1 MKRWLKK
8 IGEKITGSKP
18 EEDVKEKNKTTSKDT
33 DKIEV
38 IETIQKDHNTD
49 HKLTVVGADK
59 KNSISSTKLKE
70 KKNKVTWFHKLG
82 DNFKKTSSNIKKAM
96 FASKISQEALDHL
109 EEAFLMSDLGVSFT
123 NELLTD
129 LKTKKIENGKL
140 GNEVRQFLQDQFL
153 ENNNEFKFKKTSK
166 PQIILFFGVNG
177 SGKTTTLAKLASRA
191 LDEGLRT
198 KIIAADTFRA
208 AAVEQLLE
216 WGKKLELDVF
226 TGFHNEDPSS
236 VIFKGHKEAIENKT
250 EVLLID
256 TAGRLHNKIELM
268 DELKKIVRT
277 IQKNDPSG
285 PHEKILI
292 LDSTIGQNTYSQIE
306 SFTSSIGITGVIMTK
321 LDSSAK
327 GGSLIGISKKYK
339 LPIYF
344 IGVGEKVDD
353 LINFNIEDFIDALIG
368 NNFGDRNESIH

>member
-18 EEDVKEKNKTTSKDT
+18 EEEVKEKNKTTTKDT

-49 HKLTVVGADK
+49 HNLTVVGADK

-70 KKNKVTWFHKLG
+70 KKYKATWFHKLG

-129 LKTKKIENGKL
+129 LKTKRIENGKL
-140 GNEVRQFLQDQFL
+140 GNEVKQFLQDQFL

-208 AAVEQLLE
+208 AAVEQL
-216 WGKKLELDVF
+216 
-226 TGFHNEDPSS
+226 
-236 VIFKGHKEAIENKT
+236 
-250 EVLLID
+250 
-256 TAGRLHNKIELM
+256 
-268 DELKKIVRT
+268 
-277 IQKNDPSG
+277 
-285 PHEKILI
+285 
-292 LDSTIGQNTYSQIE
+292 
-306 SFTSSIGITGVIMTK
+306 
-321 LDSSAK
+321 
-327 GGSLIGISKKYK
+327 
-339 LPIYF
+339 
-344 IGVGEKVDD
+344 
-353 LINFNIEDFIDALIG
+353 
-368 NNFGDRNESIH
+368 